1 MAPDLVLHVHRAPDH
16 LALTMGLVTWLVGAD
31 LTRRV
36 RLLRDWNIPE
46 AVTGGLLAS
55 LVLLAARE
63 GLGTE
68 IAFEMETRDSLMVL
82 FFAGIGLNAR
92 LADLVEGG
100 RPLAIL
106 LALTVA
112 YIALQDVLGVAVAL
126 AFGAPAG
133 MGVLMGSAAL
143 IGGHGTAIAWAPEV
157 AEATGAAGAAE
168 LGVAMATLG
177 LVAAALVGG
186 PVARF
191 LIEGRNLMPS
201 RPAED
206 LAVGVS
212 YDEEVFER
220 ITLRGLM
227 RALLALNVSVA
238 LGYVAAEAIEA
249 AGFKLPLFVPCLL
262 MGIVV
267 GNLWSALAP
276 SDAQVSRTPALNVIS
291 DFSLSVF
298 LAMSL
303 MSLQLWTLAE
313 MGWMMLAAL
322 LVQVAAAVAFILWAV
337 FPAMGSAYR
346 AAVLSAGFAGF
357 SLGAT
362 PTAIANMTAVAK
374 RYGPS
379 PTAFVILPLVSAFFV
394 DLANAAAIRLFLS
407 L

>member
-1 MAPDLVLHVHRAPDH
+1 MEPLAQHTVPDN
-16 LALTMGLVTWLVGAD
+16 LALTFGLVVYLVGAH
-31 LTRRV
+31 LTRRS

-46 AVTGGLLAS
+46 AVTGGMAASLALLA
-55 LVLLAARE
+55 LRE
-63 GLGTE
+63 FAHIE
-68 IAFEMETRDSLMVL
+68 IAFEMETRDSLMVM

-92 LADLVEGG
+92 LADLLEGG

-106 LALTVA
+106 LVLTLA
-112 YIALQDVLGVAVAL
+112 FIFAQDAVGLGVAL
-126 AFGAPAG
+126 AFGESPSL
-133 MGVLMGSAAL
+133 GVLMGSAAL
-143 IGGHGTAIAWAPEV
+143 IGGHGTAIAWSPTVGEQAGV
-157 AEATGAAGAAE
+157 AGAME

-177 LVAAALVGG
+177 LVVAAIMGG
-186 PVARF
+186 PIARF
-191 LIEGRNLMPS
+191 LIEKRNLMPE

-206 LAVGVS
+206 LAVGVA

-220 ITLRGLM
+220 ISLQGLM
-227 RALLALNVSVA
+227 RALLALNIAVA
-238 LGYVAAEAIEA
+238 LGYVAAQAIEA
-249 AGFKLPLFVPCLL
+249 AGLQLPLFVPCLL

-267 GNLWSALAP
+267 GNIWSAVAP
-276 SDAQVSRTPALNVIS
+276 AGAEVSRTPALNVIS

-303 MSLQLWTLAE
+303 MSLQLWTLAGL
-313 MGWMMLAAL
+313 GWMLLAAL
-322 LVQVAAAVAFILWAV
+322 ALQTLLAVGYIVFVL
-337 FPAMGSAYR
+337 FPAMGGAFR
-346 AAVLSAGFAGF
+346 AAMLSAGFAGF
-357 SLGAT
+357 SMGAT